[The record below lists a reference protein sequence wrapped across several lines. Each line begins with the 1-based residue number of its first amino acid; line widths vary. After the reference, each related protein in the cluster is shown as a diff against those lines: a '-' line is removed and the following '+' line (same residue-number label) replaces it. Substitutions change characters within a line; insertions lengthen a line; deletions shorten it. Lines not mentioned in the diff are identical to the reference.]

1 MQRSASANDSKLPC
15 PQWNTFTSPLL
26 ALLAISMAIAS
37 VPLDAHG
44 EAATITLGAADQLA
58 LDQPRINIQLVDPN
72 TGVTIGPDFAS
83 SFLLD
88 TGANSILAVDD
99 AILELNRGGYRVDG
113 QFFERGVAGVTEFDV
128 SAEYDLRFVGSD
140 NQDFTIEN
148 TRILSSTTTSFCPI
162 PGSCSFFGIVGMPVM
177 DQRVTTM
184 DLSSI
189 GGGSG
194 DFDPFDPFAGIDFM
208 STTFA
213 DEIPST
219 DLRRHSVQLERAVFL
234 PHGEEPLPSWSDL
247 AFVPVAPTH
256 AGNRVDSNFILDTG
270 AQLSIISNDLAFALG
285 LDANGN
291 GILQDEATGT
301 QEIGG
306 VGGTVNAPLMLID
319 ELRVPT
325 EQGAELIFKDL
336 IVAVVDIDP
345 TIDGIFGMNLLTS
358 GWLGAAFSGA
368 DDLKAL
374 RDLLGDAGL
383 QDLYDELGIAGLDS
397 EGSLY
402 PFFEKVHLDLRSGER
417 KLYFDLMSDVPEI
430 ELPDGFIHGD
440 IDNDGDIDFDDRHEW
455 VMNVENTYF
464 GDSNLDG
471 QFDSRDL
478 VVVFRAAEYEDEIEG
493 NSTWSEGDWNGD
505 SEFDSKDLVL
515 AFNYAGYDK
524 GPRPEPQAVPEPS
537 AIVLLL
543 IALSAAATLR
553 TRRSVRRQF
562 NVAS

>member
-1 MQRSASANDSKLPC
+1 MQRSVYTCELRSVSHRTMSSAFSSILLLVALATLLVPV
-15 PQWNTFTSPLL
+15 QLL
-26 ALLAISMAIAS
+26 ANA
-37 VPLDAHG
+37 P
-44 EAATITLGAADQLA
+44 TITLGFADQLA
-58 LDQPRINIQLVDPN
+58 FDQPRIDIQLVDPD
-72 TGVTIGPDFAS
+72 TGVTLGPDFAS

-99 AILELNRGGYRVDG
+99 AILELNRGGYQVDG

-128 SAEYDLRFVGSD
+128 SAEYDIRFVGSD
-140 NQDFTIEN
+140 NREHVIEDK
-148 TRILSSTTTSFCPI
+148 RILSSTTTSFCPI

-189 GGGSG
+189 GGGG
-194 DFDPFDPFAGIDFM
+194 VEFDPFDPFTGIDFM
-208 STTFA
+208 RTTFF
-213 DEIPST
+213 DEIPTT
-219 DLRRHSVQLERAVFL
+219 DLRRHSVQLERAVFE
-234 PHGEEPLPSWSDL
+234 PHGDGPIPAWSDL

-256 AGNRVDSNFILDTG
+256 AGNRVESNFILDTG

-291 GILQDEATGT
+291 GILQDEATGS

-306 VGGTVNAPLMLID
+306 VGGTVDAPLMLID

-325 EQGAELIFKDL
+325 EQGTELIFKDL

-358 GWLGAAFSGA
+358 GWLGAAFGGE
-368 DDLKAL
+368 DDLEAL

-383 QDLYDELGIAGLDS
+383 QDLFDEIGIEGLDS
-397 EGSLY
+397 NGSLY

-417 KLYFDLMSDVPEI
+417 KLYFDLMPDVPSVEQP
-430 ELPDGFIHGD
+430 EGVLHGD
-440 IDNDGDIDFDDRHEW
+440 VDNDGDIDFDDRHAW
-455 VMNVENTYF
+455 VMTIANTYF

-478 VVVFRAAEYEDEIEG
+478 VTVFQAAEYEDDIAS

-505 SEFDSKDLVL
+505 GEFDTKDLVL
-515 AFNYAGYDK
+515 AFNYAGYDR
-524 GPRPEPQAVPEPS
+524 GPRPAAQAVPEPS
-537 AIVLLL
+537 AVLLFFFGL
-543 IALSAAATLR
+543 TTIIRAR
-553 TRRSVRRQF
+553 E
-562 NVAS
+562 N